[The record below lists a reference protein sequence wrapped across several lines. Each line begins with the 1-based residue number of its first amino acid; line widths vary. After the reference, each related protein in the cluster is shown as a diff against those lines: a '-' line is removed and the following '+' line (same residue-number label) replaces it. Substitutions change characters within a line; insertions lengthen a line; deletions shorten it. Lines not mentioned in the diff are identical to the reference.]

1 MYEVKK
7 KYKIPSYYRRL
18 VVSSKIHRDC
28 RAKKKYVHVREGERS
43 KEKKRV
49 KERKSF
55 DEKVQSESCWCVY
68 IYRRGVINFVS
79 CDVKKKAR
87 GLDRNFTK
95 KGGESEREKPIS
107 NEKKLI
113 FMDIYLLYV
122 RVFLSFKVYF
132 CRFFFW

>member
-28 RAKKKYVHVREGERS
+28 RAKKKYVHVREGERDR
-43 KEKKRV
+43 KKKRV

-68 IYRRGVINFVS
+68 MYRRGVINFVS
-79 CDVKKKAR
+79 CDVKKKKLEASIEISR
-87 GLDRNFTK
+87 KKEKRVRERNQFLMK
-95 KGGESEREKPIS
+95 KS
-107 NEKKLI
+107 
-113 FMDIYLLYV
+113 
-122 RVFLSFKVYF
+122 
-132 CRFFFW
+132 